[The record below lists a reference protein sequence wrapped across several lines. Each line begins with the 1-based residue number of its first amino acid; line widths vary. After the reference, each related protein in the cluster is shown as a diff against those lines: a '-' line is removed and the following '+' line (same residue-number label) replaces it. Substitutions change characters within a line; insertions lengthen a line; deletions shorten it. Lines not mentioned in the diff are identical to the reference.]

1 MDPREQIS
9 QLYVEARDDV
19 FRYLLAMG
27 VLPAHAQDLA
37 QESFLRLYQRLAEGE
52 PIREPRAWIFRV
64 AHNLGLNARARDRAF
79 ESFDESAHA
88 AIPERELGLEQG
100 LIGRERMARVQ
111 RAVASLSAQQKQV
124 LELRASGLRY
134 RQIAATMGVGL
145 STVFEFA
152 TRAVA
157 RLRKAAD
164 GGADE

>member
-1 MDPREQIS
+1 
-9 QLYVEARDDV
+9 
-19 FRYLLAMG
+19 
-27 VLPAHAQDLA
+27 
-37 QESFLRLYQRLAEGE
+37 
-52 PIREPRAWIFRV
+52 
-64 AHNLGLNARARDRAF
+64 
-79 ESFDESAHA
+79 
-88 AIPERELGLEQG
+88 
-100 LIGRERMARVQ
+100 MARVQ